1 MLPPYFIAGGIMNCN
16 EAIEYIHSL
25 EKFGINPGLERIR
38 ALCNLLGNPQKKLK
52 VIHVAGTNGKGSTST
67 MICNILRK
75 SGYNT
80 GLFISPYV
88 TDFRERI
95 QLNGNMIDK
104 TDLAECVEKVKTA
117 VDILNETG
125 IQPTEF
131 EVLTAVAFLYY
142 EMKKCDFVVLEVGMG
157 GRFDSTNIIE
167 APFVS
172 VITSISL
179 DHTAVL
185 GDTIE
190 KIAAEKC
197 GIIKFGAETV
207 LYPFQDEKVV
217 PIVEKTCREKYNEL
231 KIPDVNKLR
240 VIEEKLEGTVADYDG
255 IEFLLPLAGKHMI
268 YNACTAIEAVR
279 SLSRLSV
286 DISDKAIKEGIG
298 ISVMPARTE
307 LIKKRPVI
315 ILDGGHN
322 EGCALALSGF
332 IKKHLPDKRIIM
344 VSSMMAD
351 KDYMSY
357 LSIVAPLA
365 DVFIST
371 RVDMLRALP
380 SGELMLSASEYC
392 KNCYDIPVPSK
403 AVTAAGNIMQP
414 DDALIVCGSFYL
426 AGEVRE
432 NLINL

>member
-1 MLPPYFIAGGIMNCN
+1 MNCN

-67 MICNILRK
+67 MISNVLRK

-95 QLNGNMIDK
+95 QYNGNMIDK
-104 TDLAECVEKVKTA
+104 YDLAECVEKVKTA
-117 VDILNETG
+117 VDVLNETG

-131 EVLTAVAFLYY
+131 EALTAAAFVYF
-142 EMKKCDFVVLEVGMG
+142 EMKKCDFVVLEVGLG
-157 GRFDSTNIIE
+157 GRLDSTNVIE
-167 APFVS
+167 APYAT

-179 DHTAVL
+179 DHTAIL

-190 KIAAEKC
+190 EIAHEKC

-207 LYPFQDEKVV
+207 LYPFQDEKVF
-217 PIVEKTCREKYNEL
+217 PIVKKICSDKCNDLR
-231 KIPDVNKLR
+231 IPDINKLR
-240 VIEEKLEGTVADYDG
+240 IIDEKLEGTVANYDG
-255 IEFLLPLAGKHMI
+255 IEFLLPLAGEHMI

-279 SLSRLSV
+279 SLSRLGII
-286 DISDKAIKEGIG
+286 ISDKAISEGITM
-298 ISVMPARTE
+298 SVMPARME
-307 LIKKRPVI
+307 LIKKHPVI

-322 EGCALALSGF
+322 EGCAKVLSDF
-332 IKKHLPDKRIIM
+332 IKKHLDGKRIIM
-344 VSSMMAD
+344 VASMMSD

-357 LSIVAPLA
+357 LSVVAPLA
-365 DVFIST
+365 DVFIAT

-380 SGELMLSASEYC
+380 SGELMMSASAFCE
-392 KNCYDIPVPSK
+392 NCHDVPIPSK
-403 AVTAAGNIMQP
+403 AVTAARNIMQ
-414 DDALIVCGSFYL
+414 DDDVLIICGSFYL
-426 AGEVRE
+426 AGDIRD
-432 NLINL
+432 NLLNF

>member
-1 MLPPYFIAGGIMNCN
+1 MNCN

-67 MICNILRK
+67 MISNILRK
-75 SGYNT
+75 SGYST

-95 QLNGNMIDK
+95 QFNGNMIDK
-104 TDLAECVEKVKTA
+104 YDLADCIEKVKTA
-117 VDILNETG
+117 IEVLNETG

-131 EVLTAVAFLYY
+131 EALTAAAFVYF
-142 EMKKCDFVVLEVGMG
+142 EMKKCDFVVLEVGLG
-157 GRFDSTNIIE
+157 GRLDSTNVIE
-167 APFVS
+167 APYAT

-179 DHTAVL
+179 DHTAIL

-190 KIAAEKC
+190 QIAAEKC

-207 LYPFQDEKVV
+207 LYPFQDEKVY
-217 PIVEKTCREKYNEL
+217 PIVEKNCKDKCNEL
-231 KIPDVNKLR
+231 RIPDINKLS
-240 VIEEKLEGTVADYDG
+240 IIDEKLEGTLANYDG
-255 IEFLLPLAGKHMI
+255 IDFLLPLAGEHMI

-279 SLSRLSV
+279 SLSRLAIN
-286 DISDKAIKEGIG
+286 ISDKAISEGIG
-298 ISVMPARTE
+298 ISVMPARME

-322 EGCALALSGF
+322 EGCAKVLSDF
-332 IKKHLPDKRIIM
+332 IKKHLNDKRIIM

-357 LSIVAPLA
+357 LSVVAPLA
-365 DVFIST
+365 DIFIST

-380 SGELMLSASEYC
+380 SNELMKSAALYC
-392 KNCYDIPVPSK
+392 ENCHDVPIPSK
-403 AVTAAGNIMQP
+403 AITAARNIMQP
-414 DDALIVCGSFYL
+414 DDVLIVCGSFYL
-426 AGEVRE
+426 AGDIRD
-432 NLINL
+432 NLLNF

>member
-1 MLPPYFIAGGIMNCN
+1 MLPPYFITGDIMNCN

-52 VIHVAGTNGKGSTST
+52 IIHVAGTNGKGSTST
-67 MICNILRK
+67 MISNILRK

-95 QLNGNMIDK
+95 QFNGNMIDK
-104 TDLAECVEKVKTA
+104 YDLAECVEKVKTA
-117 VDILNETG
+117 VDVLNDTG
-125 IQPTEF
+125 IYPTEF
-131 EVLTAVAFLYY
+131 EALTAAAFVYFK
-142 EMKKCDFVVLEVGMG
+142 MKKSDFVVLEVGLG
-157 GRFDSTNIIE
+157 GRLDSTNVIE
-167 APFVS
+167 APYVS

-179 DHTAVL
+179 DHTAIL

-207 LYPFQDEKVV
+207 LYPFQDEKVFS
-217 PIVEKTCREKYNEL
+217 IVEKKCKDRCNEL
-231 KIPDVNKLR
+231 RIPDINR
-240 VIEEKLEGTVADYDG
+240 VKIIEEKLEGTLAEYDG
-255 IEFLLPLAGKHMI
+255 VEFMLPLAGEHMI

-279 SLSRLSV
+279 SLSRLAIN
-286 DISDKAIKEGIG
+286 ISNKAIKDGIA
-298 ISVMPARTE
+298 ISVMPGRME

-322 EGCALALSGF
+322 EGCALALSKF
-332 IKKHLPDKRIIM
+332 IKKQLSGKRIIM

-351 KDYMSY
+351 KDYLSY
-357 LSIVAPLA
+357 LSVVAPLA
-365 DVFIST
+365 DVFIAT

-380 SGELMLSASEYC
+380 SGELMLSASNYC
-392 KNCYDIPVPSK
+392 KNCHDVTIPSK
-403 AVTAAGNIMQP
+403 AVTAARNIMQD
-414 DDALIVCGSFYL
+414 DDALVVCGSFYL
-426 AGEVRE
+426 AGDIRD
-432 NLINL
+432 NLLNF

>member
-1 MLPPYFIAGGIMNCN
+1 MNCN

-67 MICNILRK
+67 MISNVLRK

-95 QLNGNMIDK
+95 QYNGNMIDK
-104 TDLAECVEKVKTA
+104 YDLAECVEKVKTA
-117 VDILNETG
+117 VDVLNETG

-131 EVLTAVAFLYY
+131 EALTAAAFVYF
-142 EMKKCDFVVLEVGMG
+142 EMKKCDFVVLEVGLG
-157 GRFDSTNIIE
+157 GRLDSTNVIE
-167 APFVS
+167 APYAT

-179 DHTAVL
+179 DHTAIL

-190 KIAAEKC
+190 EIAHEKC

-207 LYPFQDEKVV
+207 LYPFQDDKVF
-217 PIVEKTCREKYNEL
+217 PIVKKICSDKCNDLR
-231 KIPDVNKLR
+231 IPDINKLR
-240 VIEEKLEGTVADYDG
+240 IIDEKLEGTVANYDG
-255 IEFLLPLAGKHMI
+255 IEFLLPLAGEHMI

-279 SLSRLSV
+279 SLSRLGII
-286 DISDKAIKEGIG
+286 ISDKAISEGITM
-298 ISVMPARTE
+298 SVMPARME
-307 LIKKRPVI
+307 LIKKHPVI

-322 EGCALALSGF
+322 EGCAKVLSDF
-332 IKKHLPDKRIIM
+332 IKKHLDGKRIIM
-344 VSSMMAD
+344 VASMMSD

-357 LSIVAPLA
+357 LSVVAPLA
-365 DVFIST
+365 DVFIAT

-380 SGELMLSASEYC
+380 SGELMMSASAFCE
-392 KNCYDIPVPSK
+392 NCHDVPIPSK
-403 AVTAAGNIMQP
+403 AVTAARNIMQ
-414 DDALIVCGSFYL
+414 DDDVLIICGSFYL
-426 AGEVRE
+426 AGDIRD
-432 NLINL
+432 NLLNF